1 MRLSMKPTVQS
12 KARQR
17 GASSG
22 VSELLLLP
30 DGRIL
35 VHNLTPEFARLWRE
49 LNPDDPQILP
59 RSTNQARHEDR

>member
-1 MRLSMKPTVQS
+1 MKARIKPTARS
-12 KARQR
+12 KPRQR
-17 GASSG
+17 AASSG

-35 VHNLTPEFARLWRE
+35 VHNLTPEFARLLSE